1 MTTIQDAAQKA
12 KAALDKIKITKEKV
26 ETPNSDP
33 NSKEKTTSQERA
45 KIENMEEVQNAMGE
59 AKAALNQFAAH
70 QASQPSAPSIQQ
82 ASYAIDKIALV
93 QHNPDHVQAAVEDAK
108 KALDQLVK
116 ASDDQE
122 KQAQQQSQPKQRD
135 QQHQKD
141 QQQHDQ
147 QQREQQNRDHENM
160 AHDNTE
166 QHREREAGHRK

>member
-1 MTTIQDAAQKA
+1 MTASIKDAAQKA
-12 KAALDKIKITKEKV
+12 KAALDKIKISKEKV

-93 QHNPDHVQAAVEDAK
+93 QNNPDHVQAAVEDAK

-122 KQAQQQSQPKQRD
+122 KQAQQSEQQSKQHG
-135 QQHQKD
+135 QQHQK
-141 QQQHDQ
+141 
-147 QQREQQNRDHENM
+147 DHENM

-166 QHREREAGHRK
+166 QHHEREAGQRK